1 MKLKNILS
9 SVVLICGLF
18 VVVVSAVQKSAT
30 ITKEDFGNVD
40 GKKVE
45 LYTLT
50 NRNSLEAKIMTFGG
64 VVVSLKVPDRNG
76 NLADIVL
83 GYDNLAGYLQDTSYF
98 GSIIGRYANR
108 IAKGKFTLNGVEY
121 KLATN
126 NGENHLHGGIK
137 GFDKVVWDGS
147 ATKIP
152 NGVRLKLT
160 YASRDMEEGYPG
172 NLLLTVFYTL
182 TNSNELSVDYRA
194 TTDKDTV
201 LNLTQHSYFN
211 LAGEGTGDILK
222 HELMINANRFTP
234 VDSTLIPTG
243 ELRSVSGTP
252 LDFLR
257 PAAIGA
263 RIEQQEEQL
272 KLGKGY
278 DHNFVING
286 RARVMRRA
294 ARAFEKSTG
303 RVMEVWTTEPGM
315 QLYTGNFLDGK
326 PGKGGKPY
334 HFRYGFCLETQ
345 HFPDSPNHPKF
356 PSATL
361 RKGARYQSSTIY
373 RFSTR

>member
-1 MKLKNILS
+1 MKLKNYLS
-9 SVVLICGLF
+9 ALVLIFVLF
-18 VVVVSAVQKSAT
+18 VVVAAVQKSAT
-30 ITKEDFGNVD
+30 ITKEDFGTVD

-50 NRNSLEAKIMTFGG
+50 NRNGLEAKVMTYGG

-76 NLADIVL
+76 NLADVVL
-83 GYDNLAGYLQDTSYF
+83 GYDNLTGYLQDTSYF

-152 NGVRLKLT
+152 NGVRLKLA
-160 YASRDMEEGYPG
+160 YISRDMEEGYPG

-182 TNSNELSVDYRA
+182 TNSNELKIDYWA

-201 LNLTQHSYFN
+201 VNLTQHSYFN

-222 HELMINANRFTP
+222 HELVINANRFTP

-257 PAAIGA
+257 PTPIGA
-263 RIEQQEEQL
+263 RINQEEEQL

-286 RARVMRRA
+286 RGGVMRKA
-294 ARAFEKSTG
+294 ARAFEQSTG

-315 QLYTGNFLDGK
+315 QLYTGNFLDGR

-334 HFRYGFCLETQ
+334 QFRYGFCLETQ

-361 RKGARYQSSTIY
+361 KKGAKYSSSTIY